1 MGSIN
6 ENKKKKGL
14 AAQIER
20 IATTNGPIDSL
31 DPDLLSHIRYF
42 FSKPVPKLE
51 NFSLETT
58 EQAQEALAVFEA
70 TKEMLDEKL
79 KTLKALKKLATEAQ
93 EED

>member
-1 MGSIN
+1 MGS
-6 ENKKKKGL
+6 NKESNKKGL

-20 IATTNGPIDSL
+20 IATSNGPVDSI

-42 FSKPVPKLE
+42 FSKPVPTIE

-93 EED
+93 EEEN